1 MRLNEVL
8 NDARQYE
15 FREQIAC
22 ADELLMEIAS
32 QTKLHTLKHLN
43 FLQKCLGYGPKQ
55 AKKWLQIK
63 SEAEIVE
70 ALKASMKRA

>member
-1 MRLNEVL
+1 
-8 NDARQYE
+8 
-15 FREQIAC
+15 
-22 ADELLMEIAS
+22 MEIAS